1 MIDKGL
7 SKNCGLSPIIYL
19 NGDYVPLE
27 DARVSVLDRGF
38 TFGDG
43 VYEVFL
49 VYRKQIFRFEEHM
62 KRLDGSLAA
71 IHMQN
76 PLTREQWREILMTL
90 VNGNPAADQSL
101 YLQITRGVSER
112 DHAIA
117 LATSPTIFAMSK
129 PLPQRDLARGIS
141 AITLEDIRWKFCHI
155 KAITLLPSV
164 LLRHQATHAGATEA
178 ILLKNGF
185 VTEGAASNVFVI
197 NDGIIKTPPADGS
210 LLPGITRDLVL
221 ELLVREGIPC
231 VETSIDKSQLVA
243 AEEIWTTSSTWEI
256 VPVIKLDDRP
266 VGNGRPGKYWQR
278 AYEVYQCFKNNL
290 SVS

>member
-1 MIDKGL
+1 MA
-7 SKNCGLSPIIYL
+7 NVYL

-27 DARVSVLDRGF
+27 EARVSVLDRGF

-49 VYRKQIFRFEEHM
+49 VYRRQIFRFEEHM
-62 KRLDGSLAA
+62 QRLDNSLAA

-76 PLTREQWREILMTL
+76 PLSRDKWMEILMTL
-90 VNGNPAADQSL
+90 VQGHPAADQSL

-117 LATSPTIFAMSK
+117 LARTPTVFAMSK
-129 PLPQRDLARGIS
+129 PLPQRDLTRGIS
-141 AITLEDIRWKFCHI
+141 VITLEDIRWKYCHI

-164 LLRHQATHAGATEA
+164 LLRHQATLAGAVEA
-178 ILLKNGF
+178 VLLRDGY
-185 VTEGAASNVFVI
+185 VTEGAASNIFVVH
-197 NDGIIKTPPADGS
+197 NGLIKTPPKDGN

-221 ELLVREGIPC
+221 ELLAGAGIPC
-231 VETSIDKSQLVA
+231 AETRISADDLQA

-256 VPVIKLDDRP
+256 VPVIKLDGSP
-266 VGNGRPGKYWQR
+266 VGQGRPGRHWQR
-278 AYEVYQCFKNNL
+278 VFAIYQQFKNNPPL
-290 SVS
+290 QQAEGI